1 MILADAQDEVKVSI
15 TYYYFSN
22 SCNSRCK
29 EQNKCRC
36 TLMPYMTV
44 IVPLFSW
51 PQLHPHPLLL
61 LHLLNYLNAFALDVF
76 SAFTRAFLC
85 AIFWQMRCS
94 KRQGVA
100 KLLVCAPELFSGF
113 AVLCA
118 VSTSLCVCVFE
129 CEYHMRLNVHK
140 ILLRSLQAAL
150 ASATER
156 ERESAN
162 PRPRNHNPLRHT
174 PIPISWDT
182 FQVRSKSEKQCA
194 ICQDFV

>member
-22 SCNSRCK
+22 SCNS
-29 EQNKCRC
+29 QNKCRY
-36 TLMPYMTV
+36 LMTV
-44 IVPLFSW
+44 IVPAFSW

-85 AIFWQMRCS
+85 AIFWQMRYS

-100 KLLVCAPELFSGF
+100 KLLVCATCRENTPLNSSQDFPCC
-113 AVLCA
+113 VPCLRP
-118 VSTSLCVCVFE
+118 CVCVFE

-156 ERESAN
+156 ERECV
-162 PRPRNHNPLRHT
+162 RT
-174 PIPISWDT
+174 PDPET
-182 FQVRSKSEKQCA
+182 TTP
-194 ICQDFV
+194 

>member
-100 KLLVCAPELFSGF
+100 KLLVCATCRENTPLNSSQDLPCC
-113 AVLCA
+113 VLCA

-156 ERESAN
+156 ESVR
-162 PRPRNHNPLRHT
+162 T
-174 PIPISWDT
+174 PDPET
-182 FQVRSKSEKQCA
+182 TTP
-194 ICQDFV
+194 

>member
-15 TYYYFSN
+15 TYCYFSN
-22 SCNSRCK
+22 SCNS
-29 EQNKCRC
+29 QNKCRY
-36 TLMPYMTV
+36 LMTV
-44 IVPLFSW
+44 IVPAFSW

-61 LHLLNYLNAFALDVF
+61 FHLLNYLNAFALDVF

-100 KLLVCAPELFSGF
+100 KLLVCATWRENTPLNSSQDLPCC
-113 AVLCA
+113 VLC
-118 VSTSLCVCVFE
+118 LRPCVCVFE